1 MHVPKLCPIRAPNMR
16 DMHNMRTCGCFL
28 QHKDL
33 YVSPDWAWTYDL
45 GFNHAHNP
53 EVVGSNPTPAIR

>member
-1 MHVPKLCPIRAPNMR
+1 MR